1 MIAIIVGGHIQ
12 QTASIDK
19 RRNVSSAMGTPTTTT
34 SSIVLLLL
42 LFALPTVLQVLG
54 SMSTLRQE
62 CGRSVRRS
70 RQPRTEVLGRIIN
83 GKQSIRGSW
92 PWQVSL
98 QLLHPQFGFLG
109 HWCGGVM
116 ISSEWLLTAAHC
128 INNDLFNLPLAALW
142 TAVVGEWDR
151 EVEEY
156 SEQRI
161 PVEEVILH
169 ERFHNFQH
177 DIALMKLS
185 RPVKFTK
192 ESRVRAVCLPTTRL
206 HHNQTDLCYATG
218 WGRASEDGMLSI
230 RLLESRV
237 PVHDNAVCRKKY
249 GHAVHI
255 KSGHLCAGH
264 LDGSSGTCVG
274 DSGGPL
280 QCAMQDGRWIL
291 AGITSFGSGCAKPG
305 FPDVYTRL
313 SYYLPWIKSKT
324 RSLRRTGRERKT

>member
-1 MIAIIVGGHIQ
+1 MEY
-12 QTASIDK
+12 
-19 RRNVSSAMGTPTTTT
+19 SSYTMHLAAFILKT
-34 SSIVLLLL
+34 I
-42 LFALPTVLQVLG
+42 FI
-54 SMSTLRQE
+54 E
-62 CGRSVRRS
+62 CGRSFRRS
-70 RQPRTEVLGRIIN
+70 RQPRSGFVGRIIH
-83 GKQSIRGSW
+83 GKQSSRGAW

-116 ISSEWLLTAAHC
+116 ISPEWLLTAAHC
-128 INNDLFNLPLAALW
+128 IKPTTYSSDLFNLPLAELW
-142 TAVVGEWDR
+142 TAVLGDWDR

-161 PVEEVILH
+161 PIEKVILH

-177 DIALMKLS
+177 DIALMKLA
-185 RPVKFTK
+185 RPVKVAAA
-192 ESRVRAVCLPTTRL
+192 ESRVRAVCLPSKRL
-206 HHNQTDLCYATG
+206 THNQTEICIATG
-218 WGRASEDGMLSI
+218 WGRDAEDGPLAG
-230 RLLESRV
+230 RLLEARV

-249 GHAVHI
+249 GHSVHI
-255 KSGHLCAGH
+255 RSGHLCAGH

-280 QCAMQDGRWIL
+280 QCALGDGRWIL

-313 SYYLPWIKSKT
+313 SYYLPWIKSKMV
-324 RSLRRTGRERKT
+324 RN